1 MRVYTRLEVG
11 GIEHQMLNLLPRL
24 NRGRYRVSLCLLKRP
39 GEMAPWL
46 RERGIEISLIP
57 FRGRLHP
64 LDLHRLATL
73 FRQAGVRIVHAH
85 EPASNT
91 STTVAGRLAHVS
103 VVICSIENMD
113 SIRGRRRII
122 QERLLDRWRHA
133 VVAVSERVRRDYC
146 ETAGIDPGKVTVLY
160 NGVDPKRFDAPPRD
174 PERTLGPLGVPK
186 GDRVVICVARLV
198 PQKSHETLL
207 AAASK
212 VLSRAP
218 HTSFLLVGEG
228 PRLDELREEAGRLG
242 IASKVIFAGKRDDVP
257 RLLRSSD
264 VSALVSTR
272 EGFSIFIL
280 ESLAAG
286 LPVVATDVG
295 GNSEA
300 IEEGHSGF
308 LLPPGDVEGIAQRL
322 TRLMTDERLRERMS
336 EAARRRAERFSLETT
351 ARETESLYDRLL
363 MARGIEPPR

>member
-1 MRVYTRLEVG
+1 
-11 GIEHQMLNLLPRL
+11 
-24 NRGRYRVSLCLLKRP
+24 
-39 GEMAPWL
+39 
-46 RERGIEISLIP
+46 
-57 FRGRLHP
+57 
-64 LDLHRLATL
+64 
-73 FRQAGVRIVHAH
+73 
-85 EPASNT
+85 
-91 STTVAGRLAHVS
+91 
-103 VVICSIENMD
+103 
-113 SIRGRRRII
+113 
-122 QERLLDRWRHA
+122 
-133 VVAVSERVRRDYC
+133 
-146 ETAGIDPGKVTVLY
+146 
-160 NGVDPKRFDAPPRD
+160 
-174 PERTLGPLGVPK
+174 
-186 GDRVVICVARLV
+186 VARLV